1 MAKRTK
7 KVGPA
12 GRFQARYGVRA
23 RTRVRNVELIQKAKH
38 KCPSCGNKS
47 VKRVDTGIWQCRKCK
62 TKFAGGA
69 YIPKTEAGQNIDKV
83 LKGEITPKEVV
94 QIKEEKT
101 EETPKGDDKLPEGE
115 KQ

>member
-23 RTRVRNVELIQKAKH
+23 RTRVRNVEILQKAKH
-38 KCPSCGNKS
+38 ICPSCGHQK
-47 VKRVDTGIWQCRKCK
+47 VKRVSTGIWQCKKCE

-69 YIPKTEAGQNIDKV
+69 YLPQTETGQNVKKMFKGEVEIPKMPEEVVKD
-83 LKGEITPKEVV
+83 KGEKA
-94 QIKEEKT
+94 
-101 EETPKGDDKLPEGE
+101 
-115 KQ
+115 